1 MNVLARIVSYVFHP
15 LLMGTY
21 LFALMVF
28 LLPAALYPIPASSQ
42 FLFLTLFFIITVALP
57 VCLMSFLKIFGSI
70 KSFTLENRQERVFP
84 FFMILTLYAS
94 FTYLLTYQ
102 NKIGFDDNVF
112 KFLLIID
119 CLVLMGTLLTLFY
132 KVSIHAIGIMGL
144 AGILVPLNKE
154 SDNVMLLWITIGIVV
169 LAGIIMSARLQLNA
183 HTPRQVLVGAIT
195 GFLTGFF
202 GIILLF

>member
-1 MNVLARIVSYVFHP
+1 MNAFARIISYVFHP

-28 LLPAALYPIPASSQ
+28 LLPAALYPINAGSQ
-42 FLFLTLFFIITVALP
+42 LLFLVLIFIITFIIP

-70 KSFTLENRQERVFP
+70 KSFKLESREERVFP
-84 FFMILTLYAS
+84 FFMILLLYAA
-94 FTYLLTYQ
+94 FTYILTYQ

-119 CLVLMGTLLTLFY
+119 CLVLIGTLFTLFY
-132 KVSIHAIGIMGL
+132 KVSVHAIGIMGL
-144 AGILVPLNKE
+144 AGILIPLNKE
-154 SDNVMLLWITIGIVV
+154 SDNVLLLWITVGVVV
-169 LAGIIMSARLQLNA
+169 LAGVVMSARLQLNA
-183 HTPRQVLVGAIT
+183 HTPRQILVGALS
-195 GFLTGFF
+195 GFLIGFF